1 MIAAFKDVHDAAS
14 VLLSVAINAA
24 NNRVSVDAVERGADG
39 LPPSFGAV
47 LVAKSVLL
55 GACWLREGLSEVPTA
70 IEAASDDTATVIEAA
85 IGNLDATL
93 VGIDSEIA
101 ANGRQLNER
110 LRGVEV
116 LLEVLLEELRNRP
129 TKGTPCRRGT

>member
-1 MIAAFKDVHDAAS
+1 
-14 VLLSVAINAA
+14 
-24 NNRVSVDAVERGADG
+24 
-39 LPPSFGAV
+39 
-47 LVAKSVLL
+47 
-55 GACWLREGLSEVPTA
+55 LREGLSEVPTA

-93 VGIDSEIA
+93 VGIDSEIS